1 MTSATPRSG
10 VAAGSRTGSAG
21 TFGSSND
28 DPIMKD
34 APRAAAARHHSDARN
49 VPQECAMIDR
59 VVHVSMCATCAAR
72 RRAVSSERAEG
83 RVPTRNHHRTPL
95 PLSRGGAGVGVRAG
109 TGGACISQVRLGTRQ
124 RACAAVLIHAAR
136 QHRRVRLRG
145 RPATQRRAGWMRAS
159 RALFAPADRP
169 RRTRTAL
176 LTRHK
181 AFPARWRLLRSPPRR
196 FSCSS
201 GDRQMRERLPA

>member
-34 APRAAAARHHSDARN
+34 APRAAAARHLSDARN
-49 VPQECAMIDR
+49 VPR
-59 VVHVSMCATCAAR
+59 SSVVHVSMCATCAAR

-83 RVPTRNHHRTPL
+83 LVPTRNHHRTPL

-124 RACAAVLIHAAR
+124 R
-136 QHRRVRLRG
+136 
-145 RPATQRRAGWMRAS
+145 RAGWMRAS

-176 LTRHK
+176 LTRHT

>member
-49 VPQECAMIDR
+49 VPQECAMIDS

-124 RACAAVLIHAAR
+124 R
-136 QHRRVRLRG
+136 
-145 RPATQRRAGWMRAS
+145 RAGWMRAS